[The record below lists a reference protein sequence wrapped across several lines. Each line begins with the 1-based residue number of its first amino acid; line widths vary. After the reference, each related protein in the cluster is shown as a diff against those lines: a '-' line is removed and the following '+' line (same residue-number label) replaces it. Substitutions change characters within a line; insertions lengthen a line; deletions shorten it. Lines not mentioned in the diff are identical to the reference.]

1 MGEIA
6 IFLGRFLQAVD
17 DAMEFADGAVAVRR
31 GKFRHPL
38 AAHTA
43 PQPNDYATVG
53 PLRRRRSDPTRR
65 IVPVRTPTP
74 ADPTP
79 ADLFL
84 AFGLMQEFA
93 GPRPK
98 RLAPPGPVLGEDRP
112 PGKGSPVQTSARFA
126 AGIPAGRDRSQTG
139 TRRTAFSAGG
149 AGLEC
154 RRVGRETA

>member
-98 RLAPPGPVLGEDRP
+98 RLAPQGQSLAKIVPRGRDHLSKRRLDLPPVFLLGGTGARREPGARLFP
-112 PGKGSPVQTSARFA
+112 PGVPG
-126 AGIPAGRDRSQTG
+126 
-139 TRRTAFSAGG
+139 
-149 AGLEC
+149 
-154 RRVGRETA
+154 